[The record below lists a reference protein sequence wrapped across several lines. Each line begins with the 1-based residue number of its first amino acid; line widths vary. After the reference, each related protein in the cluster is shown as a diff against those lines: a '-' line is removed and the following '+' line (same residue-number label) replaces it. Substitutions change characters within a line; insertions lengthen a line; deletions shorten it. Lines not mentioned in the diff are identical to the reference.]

1 MQEEH
6 RGRLLMRTSGVRNAQ
21 QLLFRRDGAAAW
33 IIAAAGLSGTATT
46 TTAAATTT
54 TGAAIAIATPKTKK
68 GSTSSIDVG
77 SDTGTTRALSH
88 LP

>member
-21 QLLFRRDGAAAW
+21 QLLFRRDGVAAW
-33 IIAAAGLSGTATT
+33 IIAAAGLSGAATT
-46 TTAAATTT
+46 TTA
-54 TGAAIAIATPKTKK
+54 AAIAIATPKTKK
-68 GSTSSIDVG
+68 GSTSSNDVG
-77 SDTGTTRALSH
+77 SGTGTTRALSH